1 MALQR
6 VFKKCNCGCGKNLT
20 TTCLA
25 LDTLPEYSSYISAKM
40 RCTNLNND
48 DFKQYGGRGIEFRFN
63 SFEEFF
69 AEAGHRPAG
78 MTIDRKDKNKHYE
91 VGNVRW
97 ATASCWNICLCH
109 TATIGGDMNPQANAA
124 QISQAQFELIGRLSF
139 ENALLKGDIAQLQ
152 AKIQELMPKPETNP
166 KE

>member
-97 ATASCWNICLCH
+97 ATAKVQN
-109 TATIGGDMNPQANAA
+109 ANRRKFQAIENH
-124 QISQAQFELIGRLSF
+124 SDVELLAEVRRRGLT
-139 ENALLKGDIAQLQ
+139 L
-152 AKIQELMPKPETNP
+152 
-166 KE
+166 